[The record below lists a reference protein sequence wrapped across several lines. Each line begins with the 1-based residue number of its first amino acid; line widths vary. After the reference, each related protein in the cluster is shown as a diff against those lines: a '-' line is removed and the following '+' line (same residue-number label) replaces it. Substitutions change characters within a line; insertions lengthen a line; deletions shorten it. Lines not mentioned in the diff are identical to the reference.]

1 MSRNE
6 FMRQLEVLLS
16 GISESEKEE
25 AIQYYNEYFND
36 AGPENEQEVL
46 NALGTPAKVAENIKA
61 DLNGRDNAER
71 ERYEYTESGV
81 YDGKQA
87 KRNEIAIPR
96 AEVEGYGKKEEKKN
110 MSPVSILLIILA
122 VVLLFPIWVPVVAVA
137 FGVVVAVVATI
148 LSLLFAV
155 AVCGIAFLFSGIIL
169 FVVGIAKMF
178 AVPVAGL
185 IITGVG
191 LILTAFGILFLLATT
206 WLFAKAM
213 PAIINGIVVLCK
225 RLFGK
230 KEEKAA

>member
-36 AGPENEQEVL
+36 AGPENEQEVIH
-46 NALGTPAKVAENIKA
+46 ALGTPAKVAENIKA

-81 YDGKQA
+81 YSGTQTNK
-87 KRNEIAIPR
+87 NEVALPR
-96 AEVEGYGKKEEKKN
+96 TESYGKEEKKN
-110 MSPVSILLIILA
+110 ISPVTVLLIILA
-122 VVLLFPIWVPVVAVA
+122 VILLFPIWVPVVAAA
-137 FGVVVAVVATI
+137 FGVVVAIVATV

-155 AVCGIAFLFSGIIL
+155 AVCGIAFLFSGIIS
-169 FVVGIAKMF
+169 FVVGVAKMF
-178 AVPVAGL
+178 VVPVAGL
-185 IITGVG
+185 ILTGIG
-191 LILTAFGILFLLATT
+191 LILTAFGILFLLVTT

-213 PAIINGIVVLCK
+213 PAIVSGIVTLCK
-225 RLFGK
+225 KLFGK